1 MIPLEASG
9 PNVVKNVHLV
19 VSNTPRQTFY
29 SIWIEVCHGTFRV
42 LKVSGAKG
50 KVWDK
55 RVWEFSTLDEAE
67 ALFNRRIREKTD
79 PGRRSPRKY
88 SIKHLLPEK
97 THDGTK

>member
-1 MIPLEASG
+1 MIQLEAFG
-9 PNVVKNVHLV
+9 PRVLKNAHLV
-19 VSNTPRQTFY
+19 VLNTPRKTFY
-29 SIWIEVCHGTFRV
+29 SIRIEVDRETFRV
-42 LKVSGAKG
+42 LKVSGARG

-67 ALFNRRIREKTD
+67 ALFTRRIREKTN